1 MNRILPCLLLPLL
14 HIYTLSA
21 QPYIT
26 AAGIR
31 LAMEPGITVQQRLA
45 GRFTVEA
52 MVQTQVLYGRHSMA
66 LQLQRHHK
74 LVHRGLN
81 GYIGAGPQLSS
92 YRRGLWTKE
101 AGNRFT
107 VAGLALTGGVELAIN
122 RLLLS
127 ADYKPVVYLGG
138 PVPFD
143 AGLGLSVRYILLQEP
158 KPKDRRRTKGAWP
171 WQQNAGHKGARR
183 R

>member
-1 MNRILPCLLLPLL
+1 MHRIVYCLCPALL
-14 HIYTLSA
+14 HVYTLSA

-31 LAMEPGITVQQRLA
+31 LAMEPGITIQQRLA
-45 GRFTVEA
+45 GRYTMEA
-52 MVQTQVLYGRHSMA
+52 MLQTQVLYGRHSLA

-81 GYIGAGPQLSS
+81 AYIGAGPQLSS
-92 YRRGLWTKE
+92 YRRGLLSKE

-107 VAGLALTGGVELAIN
+107 VAGLALTGGVELAVN

-127 ADYKPVVYLGG
+127 ADYKPVVYFGG

-143 AGLGLSVRYILLQEP
+143 AGLGLSARYILLQQP
-158 KPKDRRRTKGAWP
+158 RAKDRRHTSRPWP
-171 WQQNAGHKGARR
+171 WNKRSNRPPSGRR
-183 R
+183 